1 MKQLSR
7 RAGFTLLETLLFL
20 GILSI
25 MSVTIVM
32 VFLSTQEARVRQK
45 SIAAVEQ
52 SGTQVVELMTKNVRR
67 AEQVLA
73 PASGSTG
80 SVLTLQMALNSEYP
94 TIFSRV
100 GSGNLLL
107 VQRSLTSALLQSNLH
122 ISNLVFRNVNN
133 TNVYMSFI
141 LSTTIPTIPP
151 SVYTRTFQSTAT
163 LYPDDQSESGGCG
176 TCPSPS
182 CNNHLYEWY
191 ICESGTCQSSAT
203 TFAC

>member
-107 VQRSLTSALLQSNLH
+107 VQRSLTQR
-122 ISNLVFRNVNN
+122 F
-133 TNVYMSFI
+133 F
-141 LSTTIPTIPP
+141 
-151 SVYTRTFQSTAT
+151 F
-163 LYPDDQSESGGCG
+163 
-176 TCPSPS
+176 
-182 CNNHLYEWY
+182 
-191 ICESGTCQSSAT
+191 
-203 TFAC
+203 